1 MRLGVYQCDAAGR
14 GPEAR
19 LAVLDRLLTGRR
31 LDLLVCP
38 ELFLSG
44 YNTGPAHSQLAETP
58 ETGPFAAG
66 IKALARRHGTA
77 IAYGYPERGDGL
89 LYNAAALV
97 DARGEVRA
105 NHRKRLPSPGSFE
118 ETAFAAGD
126 AVTFADLGDWRL
138 ALLICY
144 EVEFPE
150 SLRQAARGGADLVLV
165 PTALGAD
172 WGVVAEQVVP
182 TRAFENGLWLAY
194 AGHAGEENGARYYGG
209 SRIADPVGR
218 VVAEAGQA
226 ETVIEADLSRDAVV
240 AARARLPYL
249 RDCARL

>member
-1 MRLGVYQCDAAGR
+1 MRLGVYQCNAAGR
-14 GPEAR
+14 TPEAR
-19 LAVLDRLLTGRR
+19 LAVLDRLLTGSR

-38 ELFLSG
+38 ELFMSG
-44 YNTGPAHSQLAETP
+44 YDAGAAHARLAETP
-58 ETGPFAAG
+58 GTGPFAAS
-66 IKALARRHGTA
+66 IKALSQRHGTA
-77 IAYGYPERGDGL
+77 IAYGYPERGDDM

-97 DARGEVRA
+97 DARGELLA

-118 ETAFAAGD
+118 ATVFANGSV
-126 AVTFADLGDWRL
+126 VTFTVLGGWRL
-138 ALLICY
+138 AMLICY

-150 SLRQAARGGADLVLV
+150 NLRQAAQGGADLVIV
-165 PTALGAD
+165 PTALGAE

-194 AGHAGEENGARYYGG
+194 AGHAGTENGTRYYGG
-209 SRIADPVGR
+209 SRIVDPRGG

-226 ETVIEADLSRDAVV
+226 ETVIKAELSHDAV
-240 AARARLPYL
+240 ASARSRLPFL

>member
-14 GPEAR
+14 TPEAR

-31 LDLLVCP
+31 PDLLVCP

-44 YNTGPAHSQLAETP
+44 YNAGAAHERLAERP
-58 ETGPFAAG
+58 DTGTFAAG

-77 IAYGYPERGDGL
+77 IAYGYPERGDGA

-97 DARGEVRA
+97 DACGGILA

-118 ETAFAAGD
+118 ERTFANGK

-138 ALLICY
+138 AILICY

-150 SLRQAARGGADLVLV
+150 SLRQAAAGGADLVIV

-194 AGHAGEENGARYYGG
+194 AGHAGTENGTRYYGG
-209 SRIADPVGR
+209 SRIADPLGR

-226 ETVIEADLSRDAVV
+226 ETVIEAELSRDAV
-240 AARARLPYL
+240 ASARARLPFL

>member
-14 GPEAR
+14 TPEAR
-19 LAVLDRLLTGRR
+19 LTVLDRLLTGRS

-44 YNTGPAHSQLAETP
+44 YDAGEAHERLAEEP
-58 ETGPFAAG
+58 ETGPFASG
-66 IKALARRHGTA
+66 IKALAKRHSTA
-77 IAYGYPERGDGL
+77 IAYGYPERGDGVL
-89 LYNAAALV
+89 FNAAALV
-97 DARGEVRA
+97 DARGALLA

-118 ETAFAAGD
+118 ESAFANGE
-126 AVTFADLGDWRL
+126 AVTFADLGGWRL
-138 ALLICY
+138 AMLICY

-150 SLRQAARGGADLVLV
+150 SLRQAALGGADLVIV

-209 SRIADPVGR
+209 SRIADPLGHVL
-218 VVAEAGQA
+218 ADAGQA
-226 ETVIEADLSRDAVV
+226 ETVIEAELSRDAAT